1 MFREIGVSIADYRE
15 KLQHTPYR
23 TTCPS
28 SCAPYR
34 PPQVTPE
41 KNFAIGEQRTC
52 PSVNWCISGDKT

>member
-28 SCAPYR
+28 SCALD
-34 PPQVTPE
+34 
-41 KNFAIGEQRTC
+41 KNLARRE
-52 PSVNWCISGDKT
+52 DA